1 VETVAFIDSPIFNWF
16 ILPFLIFLARV
27 CDVTI
32 GTVRIMLLTKGR
44 RILAPMLGF
53 IEVLIWLLA
62 IRQIFNHLTNVACY
76 LAFAGGFA
84 MGNYVGMYIEEKL
97 AIGLDVI
104 RIITRKDA
112 GELVNFLKAEGYGV
126 TNLDATGTMGKVN
139 VIFTIV
145 NRKEVGK
152 VVKIIN
158 KFNPKA
164 FYSVEEIRAVSE
176 GVFPPCDPS
185 FKNSLR
191 SFRKG
196 KEG

>member
-1 VETVAFIDSPIFNWF
+1 MDTASFIDTPFFTWG
-16 ILPFLIFLARV
+16 ILPLLIFLARV

-44 RILAPMLGF
+44 NILAPMLGF

-62 IRQIFNHLTNVACY
+62 IRQIFNNLTNVACY

-84 MGNYVGMYIEEKL
+84 MGNYVGMLIEERL

-104 RIITRKDA
+104 RIITKKDA
-112 GELVNFLKAEGYGV
+112 GELINFLKAEGYGV
-126 TNLDATGTMGKVN
+126 TSIDACGTTGKVN

-145 NRKEVGK
+145 KRREVAK
-152 VVKIIN
+152 VVEIIK

-176 GVFPPCDPS
+176 GIFPLRES
-185 FKNSLR
+185 NFKRSLQ

-196 KEG
+196 KEE

>member
-1 VETVAFIDSPIFNWF
+1 MNETSFIDSPLFTWV
-16 ILPFLIFLARV
+16 ILPSLIFLARV

-44 RILAPMLGF
+44 KILAPILGF

-84 MGNYVGMYIEEKL
+84 MGNYVGMLIEERL

-104 RIITRKDA
+104 RIITKKDA
-112 GELVNFLKAEGYGV
+112 GELIHYLKDEGYGV
-126 TNLDATGTMGKVN
+126 TSIDAEGTTGKVN

-176 GVFPPCDPS
+176 GVFPPCES
-185 FKNSLR
+185 SLKSSLW

>member
-1 VETVAFIDSPIFNWF
+1 VDTVTFIDSPLFTWV
-16 ILPFLIFLARV
+16 ILPSLIFLARV

-44 RILAPMLGF
+44 KILAPMLGF

-112 GELVNFLKAEGYGV
+112 GELVNYLKDEGYGV
-126 TNLDATGTMGKVN
+126 TKLDATGTMGKVN

-164 FYSVEEIRAVSE
+164 FYSVEEIRAVNE
-176 GVFPPCDPS
+176 GVFPPCES
-185 FKNSLR
+185 GLKNSLR